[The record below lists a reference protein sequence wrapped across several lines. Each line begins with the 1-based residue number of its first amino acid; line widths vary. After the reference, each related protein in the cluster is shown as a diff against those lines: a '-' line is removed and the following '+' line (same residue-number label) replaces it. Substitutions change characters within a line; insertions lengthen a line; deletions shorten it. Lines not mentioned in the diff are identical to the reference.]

1 MAKDERLFAYIAM
14 AAIVALAV
22 TTITVALAYSQHGI
36 YNVAGA
42 YPAMSYITVTAM
54 GSVSAAPQ
62 QAVVS
67 LTANGTARTPSN
79 ATAMLSNTLAAMSSA
94 LSGYIM
100 NGTTIQTTSYQL
112 YRPYNSSY
120 YTASESVMAILPI
133 NRTGDAIGALS
144 SISNLFVNGVS
155 IQLSQSQSAGMR
167 SMALALAMQNAS
179 TKAQQLVGPAT
190 RLTISSITVNSA
202 GYPSPGPVFA
212 VAENKVPVFPGQQSL
227 TESVTVRFT
236 YS

>member
-1 MAKDERLFAYIAM
+1 MAKDERLVAWVAI
-14 AAIVALAV
+14 AAILAFAVTAITIALAHNQQIYQ
-22 TTITVALAYSQHGI
+22 TPGQSQ
-36 YNVAGA
+36 
-42 YPAMSYITVTAM
+42 AMSYITITAT
-54 GSVSAAPQ
+54 GSVSATPQ

-67 LTANGTARTPSN
+67 LTANGTAKTAAN
-79 ATAMLSNTLAAMSSA
+79 ATAMLSNTLAAMSSV

-120 YTASESVMAILPI
+120 YTASEGVTAMLPI
-133 NRTGDAIGALS
+133 NRTGAAISALS

-167 SMALALAMQNAS
+167 SMALILAMQNAS
-179 TKAQQLVGPAT
+179 TQAQQLVGPAT
-190 RLTISSITVNSA
+190 RITISSITVSSA
-202 GYPSPGPVFA
+202 GYPLPGPTFA
-212 VAENKVPVFPGQQSL
+212 VAENKVPVFPGQQSV
-227 TESVTVRFT
+227 TESVVVKFS